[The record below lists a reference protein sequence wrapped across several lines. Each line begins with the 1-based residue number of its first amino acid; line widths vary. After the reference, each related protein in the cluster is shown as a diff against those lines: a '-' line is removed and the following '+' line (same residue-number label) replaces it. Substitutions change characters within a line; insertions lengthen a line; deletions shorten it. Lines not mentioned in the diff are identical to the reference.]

1 MTNGTTGQLL
11 TPEQFAT
18 HVRANYPG
26 AYDDLSDAGMT
37 QKVLGKFPEYF
48 DMVQPTQGT
57 QGAGTR
63 GPLNTVATMGAAA
76 GGPSTSRAA
85 ASTSRR

>member
-1 MTNGTTGQLL
+1 MTNGTTSQLL
-11 TPEQFAT
+11 TPEQFAAR
-18 HVRANYPG
+18 VRAKYRG
-26 AYDDLSDAGMT
+26 AYDDLSDADLT
-37 QKVLGKFPEYF
+37 Q
-48 DMVQPTQGT
+48 
-57 QGAGTR
+57 GTR